1 MDSLFCIEEIY
12 VRFDNEINGKWEVY
26 EYTLASCT
34 QCETNFV
41 YYGVAAIVTIENQYI
56 YKDR

>member
-34 QCETNFV
+34 QCETNLV
-41 YYGVAAIVTIENQYI
+41 YYGVAAIVTIKN
-56 YKDR
+56 